1 MEKSSRIARALSRI
15 RRTPW
20 AILEEYLT
28 TMPEQI
34 AAAMDTEAQ
43 HGRPDRSVRVGS
55 TQLIPIRGV
64 ITHHS
69 SLWELF
75 GFESSTERIGQQLRE
90 AADDDDIKAVVLD
103 FDSPG
108 GTTTGVE
115 ELAAQVREVRKAK
128 PVVAVANSLLASAA
142 YHIASGASEIVALPS
157 GDVGSIG
164 VFIAHLDWSEFEKKM
179 GVKTTLVTAGK
190 RKAEFDFSKPLTDE
204 ARERLQS
211 IADQVHAIFL
221 KDVAKGR
228 GVSVSTVRK
237 DFGQGRLFLAREA
250 LAVGMVDRLGTLEET
265 LLRVSGPGRGRV
277 GKKRSALSIREFE
290 DGIHAQFGFTRE
302 QAKAVSLKGFKAA
315 GELEPREEASTGDSD
330 PREEAE
336 ELRIAA
342 TLDNFAG
349 AISG

>member
-1 MEKSSRIARALSRI
+1 METNSQLVRALRRI
-15 RRTPW
+15 QRTPW
-20 AILEEYLT
+20 AILEEYVT

-34 AAAMDTEAQ
+34 AAAMSAEAQ
-43 HGRPDRSVRVGS
+43 LGRPDRSVRVGS

-75 GFESSTERIGQQLRE
+75 GFESSTERIGQQLQE

-103 FDSPG
+103 FNSPG

-115 ELAAQVREVRKAK
+115 ELAAQVREVRKSK
-128 PVVAVANSLLASAA
+128 PVVAIANSLMASAA

-164 VFIAHLDWSEFEKKM
+164 VFIAHLDLSGFEEKL

-190 RKAEFDFSKPLTDE
+190 FKAEFDFSKPLSDE

-211 IADQVHAIFL
+211 IADQVYSIFL
-221 KDVAKGR
+221 RDVAKGR
-228 GVSVSTVRK
+228 GVSVPTVRN
-237 DFGQGRLFLAREA
+237 DFGQGRLLLAREA
-250 LAVGMVDRLGTLEET
+250 LSAGLVDRLGTLEET
-265 LLRVSGPGRGRV
+265 LLRVSGPGRGRI
-277 GKKRSALSIREFE
+277 GKNRSELSIREFE

-302 QAKAVSLKGFKAA
+302 QAKAVALKGFKAA
-315 GELEPREEASTGDSD
+315 GELEPREEAGAGDSE

-336 ELRIAA
+336 EQQIAA
-342 TLDNFAG
+342 VLNNFA
-349 AISG
+349 ASIST